1 MMAFFLNALKQR
13 GILDRIHVSI
23 CNVGSRKVSA
33 QDDYA
38 NQAWRIF
45 APNLTIYGFDADP
58 EACDAANL
66 EFEAQAADWN
76 EFHIPI
82 AIAKES
88 GSATLYV
95 TKNPMCSSLYR
106 PNEELLQHFP
116 GLPELVN
123 LDHTTE
129 IETTTLDT
137 FCQAESIN
145 EIDFLQI
152 DVQGA
157 ELQVLEGAVQ
167 TLNRSV
173 LAIQA
178 EVEFSPLY
186 KNQPLFADVDRF
198 LRQQGFVLFD
208 LSKSQIARSPIWSI
222 NRPGQLLWGD
232 AVYLRDPFA
241 QNTPKQFKT
250 PEQMFKLAC
259 VADALQFTDFSLELL
274 KTLTL
279 KHGAEPKYN
288 FANIILEIL
297 NQMPGLE
304 QSPGA
309 MALIAE
315 LETWLTVRC

>member
-1 MMAFFLNALKQR
+1 MPIFLNALKQN
-13 GILDRIHVSI
+13 GLLDRIHLSI

-38 NQAWRIF
+38 RQAWRVF

-58 EACDAANL
+58 EACEAANL
-66 EFEAQAADWN
+66 EFEAREADWS

-82 AIAKES
+82 ALAKES
-88 GSATLYV
+88 GTATLYV

-106 PNEELLQHFP
+106 PNEELLQHFS
-116 GLPELVN
+116 GLPALVN

-129 IETTTLDT
+129 VETTTLDT
-137 FCQAESIN
+137 FCQAESID

-167 TLNRSV
+167 ILNQSV
-173 LAIQA
+173 LVVQA

-186 KNQPLFADVDRF
+186 ENQPLFADVDAF
-198 LRQQGFVLFD
+198 LRRQGFTLFD
-208 LSKSQIARSPIWSI
+208 VSKAQIARSPIRSI

-232 AVYLRDPFA
+232 AIYLRDPFA
-241 QNTPKQFKT
+241 ENTPEQFKT
-250 PEQMFKLAC
+250 PDQIFKLAC
-259 VADALQFTDFSLELL
+259 IADALQFTDFALELL

-279 KHGAEPKYN
+279 KHGKDSKFDFEN
-288 FANIILEIL
+288 TILTVL
-297 NQMPGLE
+297 NQMPELG

-315 LETWLTVRC
+315 LETWRAIQS

>member
-1 MMAFFLNALKQR
+1 MPIFLNALKQN
-13 GILDRIHVSI
+13 GLLDRIHLSI

-38 NQAWRIF
+38 SQVWRVF

-58 EACDAANL
+58 EACEAANL
-66 EFEAQAADWN
+66 EFEAREADWN

-82 AIAKES
+82 ALAKES
-88 GSATLYV
+88 GTATLYV

-106 PNEELLQHFP
+106 PHEELLQHFS
-116 GLPELVN
+116 GLPALVN

-129 IETTTLDT
+129 VETTTLDT
-137 FCQAESIN
+137 FCQVESID

-167 TLNRSV
+167 ILNQSV

-186 KNQPLFADVDRF
+186 ENQPLFADVDAF
-198 LRQQGFVLFD
+198 LRRQGFTLFD
-208 LSKSQIARSPIWSI
+208 VSKAQIARSPIRSI

-232 AVYLRDPFA
+232 AIYLRDPFA
-241 QNTPKQFKT
+241 ENTPEQFKT
-250 PEQMFKLAC
+250 PDQIFKLAC
-259 VADALQFTDFSLELL
+259 IADALQFTDFALELL

-279 KHGAEPKYN
+279 KHGKDSKFD
-288 FANIILEIL
+288 FANTILTVL
-297 NQMPGLE
+297 NQMPELD

-315 LETWLTVRC
+315 LETWRAVQS